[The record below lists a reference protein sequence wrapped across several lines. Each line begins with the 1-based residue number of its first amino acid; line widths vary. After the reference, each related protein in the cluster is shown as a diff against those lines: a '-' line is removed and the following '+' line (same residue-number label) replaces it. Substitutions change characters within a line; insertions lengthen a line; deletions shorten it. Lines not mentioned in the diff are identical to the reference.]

1 MSVFSSCGVSD
12 KPLSEALVPGKRQ
25 HQTKLLGVNGS
36 TGQQQLWLPS
46 VLVTVTRNFVLE
58 LSWRSMEKDCSDQ
71 PQCWLS
77 AF

>member
-25 HQTKLLGVNGS
+25 HQMKLLGMNGS
-36 TGQQQLWLPS
+36 AGQQWLWLPS
-46 VLVTVTRNFVLE
+46 VPVPVTCNFVLE

-71 PQCWLS
+71 PQCCLS